1 MPESRKPGGPRALAV
16 ILERPPFSP
25 ATGAAELAHA
35 LREDARELLSAL
47 RLRVVPPAGPESLLK
62 AANDQAVIVLFSDTP
77 AVPPMALE
85 AAMDGLADGEVAV
98 GPCADG
104 SLYLL
109 VLGAGLDP
117 ALAAEALAL
126 APLPDALAR
135 LTDLCD
141 ETETAVTVLPP
152 WFRLAVAADLSFA
165 ESLARLSLMSEEGEE
180 DFVADR
186 LRVWFEDHAG

>member
-1 MPESRKPGGPRALAV
+1 MSEFRKASGPRAQAT
-16 ILERPPFSP
+16 ILERTPYAP
-25 ATGAAELAHA
+25 AVGAAELSAA

-47 RLRVVPPAGPESLLK
+47 RLRIVPACAPEDLLK
-62 AANDQAVIVLFSDTP
+62 AAPDQALILVFSDTP
-77 AVPPMALE
+77 ALPPMAIE
-85 AAMDGLADGEVAV
+85 AAIDGLAEGELAV
-98 GPCADG
+98 GPCVDG

-117 ALAAEALAL
+117 SLAAEAMAL

-152 WFRLAVAADLSFA
+152 WFRLAEAKDLSFA